1 MAANGNTAA
10 VELIAG
16 NDGSLARL
24 VATAITLSTQSGGQ
38 RIDVLKLIG
47 TVAYFAGPVYI
58 GNNIRIDPSVPGI
71 VFDNGSAAAVLG
83 IGYGANKDLVMWL
96 GPSMDP
102 SQMTKANAHF
112 YFGTDATAFFGGA
125 IRAGTLSNSVQGT
138 SVDSAAT
145 TTLGPFGTNGGAIT
159 VPWSYSY
166 TRVGSRSGRQ
176 TVSGAPSATITLYRT
191 ITGQAEQQ
199 VSQFNVAGQSSAEY
213 DGENQKTDFTES
225 MSGSATF
232 SDNVGGTQNRTYRI
246 AISNRV
252 VSTFNGTTY
261 NNQADGVTQTL
272 SITSSE
278 G

>member
-1 MAANGNTAA
+1 MPTLGPVGNSRP
-10 VELIAG
+10 G
-16 NDGSLARL
+16 GPL
-24 VATAITLSTQSGGQ
+24 VAVLTLVGG
-38 RIDVLKLIG
+38 L
-47 TVAYFAGPVYI
+47 AYFANAVFVGR
-58 GNNIRIDPSVPGI
+58 NIRIDPTVPGL
-71 VFDNGSAAAVLG
+71 VVDNGSAAIVLG
-83 IGYGANKDLVMWL
+83 DGFGSNRDLFFWA
-96 GPSMDP
+96 GPSMATGN
-102 SQMTKANAHF
+102 MTRSNARM
-112 YFGTDATAFFGGA
+112 YIGTDATAFFGGA

-138 SVDSAAT
+138 SVDPAAT

-166 TRVGSRSGRQ
+166 TRLGSRSGRQ

-199 VSQFNVAGQSSAEY
+199 VSQFNVSGQSSAEY

-232 SDNVGGTQNRTYRI
+232 SDNVGGTQNRTYRV

-252 VSTFNGTTY
+252 ISTFNGNTY
-261 NNQADGVTQTL
+261 NNQADGQTQTL